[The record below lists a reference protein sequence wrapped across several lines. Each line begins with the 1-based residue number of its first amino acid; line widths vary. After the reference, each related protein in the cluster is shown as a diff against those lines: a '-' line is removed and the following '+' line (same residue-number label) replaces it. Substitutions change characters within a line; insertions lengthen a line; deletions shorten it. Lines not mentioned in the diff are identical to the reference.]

1 MGWARLIDSGLGIG
15 LGPWREAERVRE
27 WELEDRIEA

>member
-15 LGPWREAERVRE
+15 LGPCNDAERVLE
-27 WELEDRIEA
+27 WEDRIEV